1 MIKPYKL
8 YYKRILDIS
17 FSLFIIFITSPLF
30 ILLFIACT
38 ISTKEI
44 GLFAHKRIGLEGKVF
59 KLYKFKTM
67 TGKNSEDKG
76 IATLSKSRI
85 TPLGSKLR
93 KTHLDELPQ
102 FFMVLLGS
110 MSLVGPRPEVPQIIN
125 ILDNKDSSVFT
136 SIRPG
141 LISPASLKYI
151 HEEKILENSKDPES
165 FYMNVI
171 MPDKLKMNREY
182 ISDISFKNDLK
193 IFLAYFLL
201 IMKLK

>member
-1 MIKPYKL
+1 
-8 YYKRILDIS
+8 
-17 FSLFIIFITSPLF
+17 
-30 ILLFIACT
+30 
-38 ISTKEI
+38 
-44 GLFAHKRIGLEGKVF
+44 
-59 KLYKFKTM
+59 M
-67 TGKNSEDKG
+67 TGKNSEDTG